1 MLSACPACQGSTPAL
16 NKITWSWMSA
26 IPAHRCRR
34 IRIKIVLYCIVNP
47 DQSGL
52 GEIPF
57 QTATEAEPR
66 LFPSPLAPSPDQ
78 DFPLSTVTASPLP
91 ASSHACR
98 FPSVNKG
105 KSRLGVHK
113 RSSLGRTS
121 LACKR
126 SRAHPQHHKLDK
138 KVKSNQVSTMILR
151 NGIINLRSNQRWQM
165 V

>member
-1 MLSACPACQGSTPAL
+1 
-16 NKITWSWMSA
+16 MSA

-34 IRIKIVLYCIVNP
+34 IRIKIILYCIVNP

-57 QTATEAEPR
+57 QTAKEAEPR

-91 ASSHACR
+91 ACR

-105 KSRLGVHK
+105 KSRLEVH
-113 RSSLGRTS
+113 SLGCTS
-121 LACKR
+121 LAYKR

-138 KVKSNQVSTMILR
+138 KVKSNQVSTMIFR
-151 NGIINLRSNQRWQM
+151 NGIINLRSNYRWQM

>member
-91 ASSHACR
+91 ASSRACLPVPFSKQR
-98 FPSVNKG
+98 EVKVGGAQEVQFGAHLLSLQEVQGPSSAPQIGQKG
-105 KSRLGVHK
+105 
-113 RSSLGRTS
+113 
-121 LACKR
+121 
-126 SRAHPQHHKLDK
+126 
-138 KVKSNQVSTMILR
+138 
-151 NGIINLRSNQRWQM
+151 
-165 V
+165 